1 VVVAGR
7 LSVWEARIEMEA
19 EGELGGE
26 PVEALES
33 AGEWGGGDEGPLAVA
48 EAFFAI
54 LCSIKL

>member
-1 VVVAGR
+1 MVAGR

-26 PVEALES
+26 TVEALES
-33 AGEWGGGDEGPLAVA
+33 AGEWGGVDAGPVAVA

-54 LCSIKL
+54 L